1 MKYNK
6 WAIGKF
12 RFDPPGLQVLQGR
25 RSSKHVVRVGL
36 VSRDYLLDVI
46 IELLSEN
53 DNLDC

>member
-36 VSRDYLLDVI
+36 VSRIYMLDLL
-46 IELLSEN
+46 IEMLSEN
-53 DNLDC
+53 DN